1 MEREGEVKGGDR
13 EHDKNAKR
21 SKRGIN
27 KLREESG
34 KKER

>member
-13 EHDKNAKR
+13 EDDKNAKR
-21 SKRGIN
+21 GKREIN

-34 KKER
+34 KRER